1 MVADPEAEVG
11 ADSDVALDASKNEST
26 EVVKPEKTKPIE
38 QKPFHV
44 VKVDKAVRGLD
55 FTPDGR
61 RFTIA
66 CADGSLR
73 VYAL

>member
-1 MVADPEAEVG
+1 LTEA
-11 ADSDVALDASKNEST
+11 T
-26 EVVKPEKTKPIE
+26 KPEKPKPIE

-61 RFTIA
+61 GFAIA

-73 VYAL
+73 VYEL